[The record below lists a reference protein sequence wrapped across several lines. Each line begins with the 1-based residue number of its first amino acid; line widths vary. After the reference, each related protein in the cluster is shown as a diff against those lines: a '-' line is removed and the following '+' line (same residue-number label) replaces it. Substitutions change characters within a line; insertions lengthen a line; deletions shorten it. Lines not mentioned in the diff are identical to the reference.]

1 MQDAT
6 HHECVLGLVNS
17 SELSDIMV
25 IYRLEE
31 EMTWDYGKGDEK
43 PGDGVEFESVPPG
56 RH

>member
-25 IYRLEE
+25 IYKLEE
-31 EMTWDYGKGDEK
+31 EMTWGLWKKGMKSQET
-43 PGDGVEFESVPPG
+43 G
-56 RH
+56 